1 MKHPALVAALL
12 VLALAE
18 SWADENDTASL
29 KQHQQQ
35 LQELLLEL
43 DQAGKQR
50 SQHHAALDRLERQ
63 LECNWRLIQ
72 SYEVCKKL
80 HDTVPMEYRHCT
92 TTAKQ
97 NAVKCTR

>member
-1 MKHPALVAALL
+1 MKHLALVAALL

-29 KQHQQQ
+29 RQYQQQ
-35 LQELLLEL
+35 LQKLLLEL

-50 SQHHAALDRLERQ
+50 NQQHAALDKLERQ
-63 LECNWRLIQ
+63 LKCNWRLIQ

-80 HDTVPMEYRHCT
+80 YDAVPVEYLHCT